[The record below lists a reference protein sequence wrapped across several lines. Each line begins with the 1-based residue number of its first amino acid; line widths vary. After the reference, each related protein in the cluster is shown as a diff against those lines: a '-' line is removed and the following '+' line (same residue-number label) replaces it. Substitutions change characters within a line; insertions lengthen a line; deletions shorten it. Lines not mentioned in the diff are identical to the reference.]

1 MIIYAD
7 QMFVENF
14 IMNYI
19 ILYMTA
25 KFCGIDFK
33 WYKLSIGSTI
43 GALYVIL
50 SYVFLFYNEP
60 LIIAKILLSV
70 AIVYFSFF
78 PKRLKIFIRIL
89 LYFYSITFFIGG
101 VSFGLA
107 YFFNVVTVKEG
118 GILYVEEFPVILVA
132 IGSCFS
138 YILGKYIL
146 SFIKQRKRLNQFV
159 YKVEVKIFGKQM
171 EFKALYDSGHNVKE
185 PFTNYPVI
193 IVEGEVV
200 RDVISKEVYEKI
212 KNGSEEIEEKIK
224 SKVRIIPIS
233 TVSSDREVLVGF
245 KTDECYVYENEE
257 KIAVKNVII
266 AICDKRISKDGKFVG
281 LIGDCIDKLKIME

>member
-25 KFCGIDFK
+25 KFCGVDFQ

-43 GALYVIL
+43 GALYVIF

-60 LIIAKILLSV
+60 LIIVKILLSV
-70 AIVYFSFF
+70 TIVYFSFF
-78 PKRLKIFIRIL
+78 PKRLKTFIRL
-89 LYFYSITFFIGG
+89 LVYFYSITFFIGG
-101 VSFGLA
+101 ISFGLA

-132 IGSCFS
+132 IGSCFA
-138 YILGKYIL
+138 YILGKYIIA
-146 SFIKQRKRLNQFV
+146 FIKHRKKTDEFI
-159 YKVEVKIFGKQM
+159 YKLELKILGKQI
-171 EFKALYDSGHNVKE
+171 EFDVLYDSGHNVKE

-193 IVEGEVV
+193 IVEK
-200 RDVISKEVYEKI
+200 DAIKDIISEATYEKI

-224 SKVRIIPIS
+224 NKVRIIPIS
-233 TVSSDREVLVGF
+233 TVSSEREVLVGL
-245 KTDECYVYENEE
+245 KTDESYIYSGNKKMTVEN
-257 KIAVKNVII
+257 AII
-266 AICDKRISKDGKFVG
+266 AICDKRLSKDGKFVG
-281 LIGDCIDKLKIME
+281 LMGDCIDKLKIME